1 MQHVAMW
8 DAGSG
13 AYRRM
18 SHGMDHGA
26 WSESRQYTGR
36 IMLVEA
42 RAPRVATVT
51 SPRSAKR
58 RGEIGSYTTIAH
70 PTWVVFLVGA

>member
-1 MQHVAMW
+1 MPHVAMW

-36 IMLVEA
+36 IVLVEA

-51 SPRSAKR
+51 SPRSAKAR
-58 RGEIGSYTTIAH
+58 YTTIAR

>member
-1 MQHVAMW
+1 MPHVAMW

-36 IMLVEA
+36 IVLVEA

-51 SPRSAKR
+51 SPRSAKAR
-58 RGEIGSYTTIAH
+58 
-70 PTWVVFLVGA
+70 

>member
-1 MQHVAMW
+1 MPHVAMW

-36 IMLVEA
+36 IDSVGGGA
-42 RAPRVATVT
+42 RAPRRHRHVT
-51 SPRSAKR
+51 PKR
-58 RGEIGSYTTIAH
+58 EGEIGSYTTIAR